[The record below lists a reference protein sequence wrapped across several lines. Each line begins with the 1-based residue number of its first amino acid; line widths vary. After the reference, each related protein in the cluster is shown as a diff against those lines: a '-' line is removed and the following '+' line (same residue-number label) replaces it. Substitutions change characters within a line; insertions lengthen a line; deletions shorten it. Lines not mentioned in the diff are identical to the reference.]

1 MRITL
6 GMQTSEALLSI
17 NDQQEQITNLSQQ
30 IASGVTLSS
39 ASDNPYDWAQAMNIK
54 QGLGE
59 YKSILSGINFGTGW
73 CQATESALNQLS
85 NLVSQAQQIA
95 ISATSGT
102 ETTQGATLA
111 NEVNGILQQAVTLA
125 NSQYGDQYIFA
136 GTGTSSAPF
145 SIDDSTGV
153 VTPGADSNSNSIMVK
168 TSTCNASGDG
178 STAINLTGDDV
189 FTFNSGGSSG
199 LNVLQEIWNLGQAL
213 QNGDSSTISS
223 LSTTLGDAFSS
234 INNEAAINGSTLS
247 DLTNQQSAINVI
259 QTNEEGTL
267 SNLEDTDVAQ
277 TTTKLAQAQTA
288 YQAALQVT
296 GILDNLN
303 LPSLLTGTSTA

>member
-145 SIDDSTGV
+145 SIDDST
-153 VTPGADSNSNSIMVK
+153 
-168 TSTCNASGDG
+168 
-178 STAINLTGDDV
+178 
-189 FTFNSGGSSG
+189 
-199 LNVLQEIWNLGQAL
+199 
-213 QNGDSSTISS
+213 
-223 LSTTLGDAFSS
+223 
-234 INNEAAINGSTLS
+234 
-247 DLTNQQSAINVI
+247 
-259 QTNEEGTL
+259 
-267 SNLEDTDVAQ
+267 
-277 TTTKLAQAQTA
+277 
-288 YQAALQVT
+288 
-296 GILDNLN
+296 
-303 LPSLLTGTSTA
+303 